1 MSSARPR
8 VLVVYKRTTY
18 QRYQGQSNAR
28 LAQLLREKDS
38 SVDNLLAAHEAH
50 LTTMKRTRAALE
62 RLGCDASFE
71 HKVRTAPD
79 ETLDLVVTVGG
90 DGTLLWASHIVDA
103 RTKMVAINSAPGT
116 SVGYFCAGTGD
127 DVEEILESALSGK
140 LRPTK
145 LTRMEVEIDG
155 ERVSKRVLNDVLFSH
170 RCPAAASKY
179 HIRFGEEE
187 ESQLSSGIWAG
198 PAAGSTAAIRSAG
211 GKVLPIGSRK
221 LQWVVREPYHGIDER
236 YELIRGFVSPG
247 ESLYI
252 KSRMREGV
260 LYLDGA
266 NRVIGVDIGST
277 IRLSES
283 DEPLLLLGLE
293 RREREHPS
301 RRHRRSGEAPD
312 QRSSR

>member
-18 QRYQGQSNAR
+18 QRYQGQSNER
-28 LAQLLREKDS
+28 IGQLLRENDS
-38 SVDNLLAAHEAH
+38 SVENLLAAHEAH
-50 LTTMKRTRAALE
+50 LETMRRTKAALE
-62 RLGCDASFE
+62 RLGCDATFE

-79 ETLDLVVTVGG
+79 EKLDLVVTVGG

-116 SVGYFCAGTGD
+116 SVGYFCAGTGE
-127 DVEEILESALSGK
+127 DVEEILSSALSGE

-155 ERVSKRVLNDVLFSH
+155 LSVSKRVLNDILFSH

-179 HIRFGEEE
+179 QIRFGDEEE
-187 ESQLSSGIWAG
+187 AQLSSGIWAG

-236 YELIRGFVSPG
+236 YELIRGLVSPG
-247 ESLYI
+247 ESLHI

-277 IRLSES
+277 VRLSES
-283 DEPLLLLGLE
+283 AESLLLLGLE
-293 RREREHPS
+293 RRDREHPN
-301 RRHRRSGEAPD
+301 RRHRRTLDSIAEG
-312 QRSSR
+312 

>member
-1 MSSARPR
+1 MSSARPH

-18 QRYQGQSNAR
+18 QRYQGQSSAR

-38 SVDNLLAAHEAH
+38 SVENLLASHEAH
-50 LTTMKRTRAALE
+50 LATMRKTRAALD
-62 RLGCDASFE
+62 RLGCDATFV
-71 HKVRTAPD
+71 HKVRTAP
-79 ETLDLVVTVGG
+79 EGKIDLVVTVGG

-103 RTKMVAINSAPGT
+103 KTKMVAINSAPET
-116 SVGYFCAGTGD
+116 SVGYFCAGTGEN
-127 DVEEILESALSGK
+127 VEEVLESALTGK
-140 LRPTK
+140 LRATK
-145 LTRMEVEIDG
+145 LTRMGVEIDG
-155 ERVSKRVLNDVLFSH
+155 ECVSRRVLNDVLFSH

-179 HIRFGEEE
+179 QIRFRDRE

-247 ESLYI
+247 EALYI

-277 IRLSES
+277 ICLRES

-293 RREREHPS
+293 RREREHPN
-301 RRHRRSGEAPD
+301 RRNH
-312 QRSSR
+312 RSSLIAER